1 MKNNSIAICVI
12 TFNRPK
18 SLDRLL
24 TSLSNAIYE
33 DKVNLIISI
42 DKNNTPENNECIKIA
57 KKYKWIYGNKKII
70 IQNEHLGLK
79 NHILKCGSLTKE
91 YNNIILLE
99 YDIIVSKNFFNYTK
113 CIINFYKN
121 NTTIA
126 GYSLYS
132 FEKNPCDMTP
142 FYPLKNEKDTYFIQ
156 FASSWGQI
164 INKKD
169 WNNFINWY
177 KNFNE
182 KFDKSLPQYIKNWN
196 ENSWLKYYQE
206 YLIEN
211 NKYFVYPYNSY
222 ATNCSD
228 IGSHTKN
235 KHNSFQVSLYNGIN
249 TKYNF
254 QDFDNTSI
262 KYDMYFENSNISYFL
277 NTKHDIECDFY
288 SNKTNY
294 KQNYLLTRKK
304 LNYKIIKKYDLELYP
319 YEQNIIN
326 NIKGNDLYLYDLTKK
341 QKNKFKK
348 SNNYYSYIYKLGKI
362 YKKNILG
369 LYSYLN
375 KLVLRKIIDKL
386 KRI

>member
-1 MKNNSIAICVI
+1 MKNSSIAICVI
-12 TFNRPK
+12 TFNRPA
-18 SLDRLL
+18 SLNRLL
-24 TSLSNAIYE
+24 TSLSNAIYD

-42 DKNNTPENNECIKIA
+42 DKNNTPENNECIKIS
-57 KKYKWIYGNKKII
+57 KKYKWIYGNKKVI

-79 NHILKCGSLTKE
+79 NHVLKCGNLTNE
-91 YNNIILLE
+91 YDNIILLE
-99 YDIIVSKNFFNYTK
+99 DDIIVSKNYFNYAK
-113 CIINFYKN
+113 YVINFYKN
-121 NTTIA
+121 NNNIA

-142 FYPLKNEKDTYFIQ
+142 FYPLKNEKDTFFIQ

-164 INKKD
+164 INKKE
-169 WNNFINWY
+169 WNNFIKWY

-182 KFDKSLPQYIKNWN
+182 TFDKYLPQYIKNWN
-196 ENSWLKYYQE
+196 KNSWLKYYQE

-222 ATNCSD
+222 TTNCSD

-249 TKYNF
+249 IKYNF
-254 QDFDNTSI
+254 QNFDNTSI
-262 KYDMYFENSNISYFL
+262 KYDMYFENTNINYFL
-277 NTKHDIECDFY
+277 NTKYDIECDFY
-288 SNKTNY
+288 SNKTYY
-294 KQNYLLTRKK
+294 KHKYLLTRKK

-326 NIKGNDLYLYDLTKK
+326 NIIGDDLYLYDLTKQ

-348 SNNYYSYIYKLGKI
+348 RNDYYNYIFKLGKI

-369 LYSYLN
+369 LYLYFN
-375 KLVLRKIIDKL
+375 KLVLKKIIDKL

>member
-1 MKNNSIAICVI
+1 MKNSSIAICVI
-12 TFNRPK
+12 TFNRPA
-18 SLDRLL
+18 SLNRLL
-24 TSLSNAIYE
+24 TSLSNAIYD

-42 DKNNTPENNECIKIA
+42 DKNNTPENNECIKIS
-57 KKYKWIYGNKKII
+57 KKYKWIYGNKKVI

-79 NHILKCGSLTKE
+79 NHVLKCGNLTNE
-91 YNNIILLE
+91 YDNIILLE
-99 YDIIVSKNFFNYTK
+99 DDIIVSKNYFNYAK
-113 CIINFYKN
+113 YVINFYKN
-121 NTTIA
+121 NNNIA

-142 FYPLKNEKDTYFIQ
+142 FYPLKNEKDTFFIQ

-164 INKKD
+164 INKKE
-169 WNNFINWY
+169 WNNFIKWY

-182 KFDKSLPQYIKNWN
+182 TFDKYLPQYIKNWN
-196 ENSWLKYYQE
+196 KNSWLKYYQE

-222 ATNCSD
+222 TTNCSD
-228 IGSHTKN
+228 TGSHTKN

-249 TKYNF
+249 IKYNF

-262 KYDMYFENSNISYFL
+262 KYDMYFENANINYFL
-277 NTKHDIECDFY
+277 NTKYDIECDFY
-288 SNKTNY
+288 SNKTYY
-294 KQNYLLTRKK
+294 KHKYLLTRKK

-326 NIKGNDLYLYDLTKK
+326 NIIGDDLYLYDLTKE

-348 SNNYYSYIYKLGKI
+348 RNDYYSYIFKLGKI

-369 LYSYLN
+369 LYLYFN
-375 KLVLRKIIDKL
+375 KLVLKKIIDKL